1 MNLVMLSD
9 LNIMMD
15 VRVGTQAEYTSNTLQ
30 TIYTVQYS
38 YTVFHVT
45 KFQISEDIIQKK

>member
-15 VRVGTQAEYTSNTLQ
+15 VRVGTQAEYTSNPL
-30 TIYTVQYS
+30 
-38 YTVFHVT
+38 
-45 KFQISEDIIQKK
+45 